1 MSKSLRILLVD
12 DHAIMRAP
20 LAERLQREPDFSVVG
35 QASTADEAVSKVK
48 ACDPDIILMDI
59 QMPGL
64 NCFDAARSV
73 AAIQPRARI
82 IFLSSFVQD
91 HFIDE
96 ALAVRASGYLT
107 KNETPETVITAIREV
122 ASGGAYYSERIRS
135 RIVIDPAGARLGEAR
150 RSRAATLSRREKEVL
165 RYIGQAL
172 DRHTIAEVMHLSP
185 KTVDHHI
192 TAIMDKLG
200 IHNRVELARFAI
212 REGLAEA

>member
-1 MSKSLRILLVD
+1 MKKSLRILLVD
-12 DHAIMRAP
+12 DHAITREP
-20 LAERLQREPDFSVVG
+20 LAERLQREPGFTVVG
-35 QASTADEAVSKVK
+35 QAGTADQAVSKVK
-48 ACDPDIILMDI
+48 ECGPDIILMDI

-64 NCFDAARSV
+64 NCFDAARSI
-73 AAIQPRARI
+73 AAIQPGARI

-107 KNETPETVITAIREV
+107 KDETPETVVAAIQEV

-135 RIVIDPAGARLGEAR
+135 RIVIDSGGARLGEGR
-150 RSRAATLSRREKEVL
+150 HSRGSTLSRREKEVL

-172 DRHTIAEVMHLSP
+172 DRQTIAELMHLSP

-192 TAIMDKLG
+192 TRIMDKLG

-212 REGLAEA
+212 REGLAEP